1 MLLITYLWVGL
12 YVDILSVY
20 QTKLGLHNGA
30 TALRGARVH
39 GYSRGMEVNV
49 CQGRTRGGRSWLVP
63 VVVDLKLNLQL
74 FKLITEGQQIDR
86 LLVY

>member
-20 QTKLGLHNGA
+20 QTKLDLHNGA

-49 CQGRTRGGRSWLVP
+49 CQGRTREGEELAGACGGGFEV
-63 VVVDLKLNLQL
+63 K
-74 FKLITEGQQIDR
+74 FTAF
-86 LLVY
+86 